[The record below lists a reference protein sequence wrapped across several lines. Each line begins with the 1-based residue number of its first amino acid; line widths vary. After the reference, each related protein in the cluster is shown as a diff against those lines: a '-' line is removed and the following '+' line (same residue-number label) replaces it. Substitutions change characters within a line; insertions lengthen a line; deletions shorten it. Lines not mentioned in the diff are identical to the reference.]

1 MSEYPLLSTLVENKI
16 IDRRILKMVEKIF
29 QKAIRGAKLNG
40 MSEFKNGRFR
50 GTIEGQVT
58 FPEGKELNASM
69 VKKVKAALEELAFDE
84 FIDSGQ
90 TVMGAEIEGDTDDRD
105 INFVIEL
112 DQD

>member
-1 MSEYPLLSTLVENKI
+1 MELLTELMKLNENKI
-16 IDRRILKMVEKIF
+16 IDRRVLKMTEKIF
-29 QKAIRGAKLNG
+29 QKYIRGAKLRG
-40 MSEFKNGRFR
+40 MEEFKQGRFR

-69 VKKVKAALEELAFDE
+69 VKKVENDLEKLAFDE
-84 FIDSGQ
+84 FVRSGQ

-105 INFVIEL
+105 ILFVIEL